1 MAAKSALPNLQSVGL
16 MQSPRENPGILKY
29 VSVFVVP
36 VHIQPDFSGMT
47 RPGVFAGLKPM
58 RALVGVLPLTHQRG

>member
-1 MAAKSALPNLQSVGL
+1 